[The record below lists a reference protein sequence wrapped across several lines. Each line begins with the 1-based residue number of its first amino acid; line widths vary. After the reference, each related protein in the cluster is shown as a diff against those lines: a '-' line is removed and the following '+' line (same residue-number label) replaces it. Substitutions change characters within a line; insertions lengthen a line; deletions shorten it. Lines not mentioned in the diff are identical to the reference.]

1 MIKQYGELSYV
12 LNKKRITIQY
22 NQNIFIKIQKQK
34 K

>member
-1 MIKQYGELSYV
+1 MIKQYGELSYA
-12 LNKKRITIQY
+12 LNKTRITIQY